1 MMKTMLGALL
11 GAVSLLAVGSTAY
24 AQTKLTI
31 ATVNNGDMI
40 RMQGL
45 TDDFK
50 AKNPDIDVEWVTLEE
65 NVLRQK
71 VTTDIATKGG
81 QFDILTIGTYEVPIW
96 AKQNWLVP
104 LDGLGADY
112 DVDDLLP
119 AIRSGL
125 TVDGKLYAAPFY
137 GESSMVMYRKDLFEK
152 AGLTMPDAPTWD
164 FIADAARKI
173 TDKDNEVYGI
183 CLRGKAGWGENMAFL
198 TAMSNSFGA
207 RWFDENWTPQFDQ
220 PEWKDTLTFY
230 VDLMNDAGPPGAST
244 NGFNE
249 NLALFNSGKC
259 GMWIDATVAASF
271 VTNPKESSVADKVGF
286 ALAPNKGLG
295 KNANWLW
302 AWSLAVPAGSQK
314 TDAAQKFISW
324 ATSKGYLDLVASKEG
339 WANVPPGTR
348 TSLYNNPD
356 YQAAAPFAK
365 MTLDSINSAD
375 PTKPTVKPVPYV
387 GVQFVA
393 IPEFQGLGTTVGQL
407 FSGALAGQTSVD
419 DALAQA
425 QATATREMTE
435 AGYIQ

>member
-1 MMKTMLGALL
+1 MRKMIGVFAGA
-11 GAVSLLAVGSTAY
+11 ASLLVIGQAA
-24 AQTKLTI
+24 AETKLTI

-45 TDDFK
+45 TDDFT
-50 AKNPDIDVEWVTLEE
+50 AKNPDITVEWVTLEE

-81 QFDILTIGTYEVPIW
+81 QFDVLTIGTYEVPIW
-96 AKQNWLVP
+96 AKKDWLVP
-104 LDGLGADY
+104 LDDLGADY
-112 DVDDLLP
+112 DIDDLLP
-119 AIRSGL
+119 AIRAGL
-125 TVDGKLYAAPFY
+125 SLDGKLYAAPFY

-152 AGLTMPDAPTWD
+152 AGLTMPDQPTWD
-164 FIADAARKI
+164 FIADAARKT
-173 TDKDNEVYGI
+173 TDKAAEVYGI

-207 RWFDENWTPQFDQ
+207 RWFDENWKPQFDQ

-230 VDLMNDAGPPGAST
+230 VDLMKEAGPPGASS

-259 GMWIDATVAASF
+259 AMWIDATVAASF
-271 VTNPKESSVADKVGF
+271 VTNPKDSSVADKVGF

-302 AWSLAVPAGSQK
+302 AWSLAIPAGSQK
-314 TDAAQKFISW
+314 VEAAEKFIAW
-324 ATSKGYLDLVASKEG
+324 ATGKEYLALVASKEG

-348 TSLYNNPD
+348 NSLYANPE
-356 YQAAAPFAK
+356 YEKAAPFAK
-365 MTLDSINSAD
+365 MTLESINTAD

-393 IPEFQGLGTTVGQL
+393 IPEFQGLGTTVGQQ
-407 FSGALAGQTSVD
+407 FSAALAGSTSID
-419 DALAQA
+419 DALAAA
-425 QATATREMTE
+425 QSASEREMMK
-435 AGYIQ
+435 AGYIK